1 VETALLDQM
10 DTTHLPSLDD
20 PAVVATL
27 VRGFARNVLDVRAA
41 WHAGAAG
48 ARDPLSVIEAEAR
61 LLGGIFLGRDDRY
74 DARPWN
80 TPNRL
85 GMYLRVLLPEET
97 NHYGDPGAALFMW
110 LAAQVAQAALA
121 LERDPAAEAKVKR
134 RLDRI
139 VEDVTARLLRT
150 KY

>member
-20 PAVVATL
+20 PAVVAAL
-27 VRGFARNVLDVRAA
+27 VRGFARNVLEVRAA

-48 ARDPLSVIEAEAR
+48 ARDPLSAIEAEAR
-61 LLGGIFLGRDDRY
+61 LLGDIFLGRDDRY

-85 GMYLRVLLPEET
+85 GMYFTVLLPVET
-97 NHYGDPGAALFMW
+97 RHYGDPGSALFMW
-110 LAAQVAQAALA
+110 LAAQVAEAARA
-121 LERDPAAEAKVKR
+121 LEQDPAAEAKVQA
-134 RLDRI
+134 RLDTI
-139 VEDVTARLLRT
+139 VADVIARLLRT